1 MWWLVAFLAVVAL
14 ALALRLI
21 RIRFH
26 LEGRGTPDG
35 RWALAGAVKLGPAV
49 ASFVQAAQVP
59 LSVSLSVFGL
69 RRTVWRQGSESEEG
83 VEGLEGS
90 ARSVRSTKAESAK
103 RGRFSRARL
112 SDWLLFMLNERRR
125 IQISRL
131 DFELDYGFANV
142 ALTGQVAAGLYA
154 ISGVLPEP
162 IHLQHRPAWV
172 AEDRASFAGEGA
184 LKIYLLALLWDTAKF
199 MLRPRK
205 PNSESP

>member
-1 MWWLVAFLAVVAL
+1 MWWLVGFLAVVAFAL
-14 ALALRLI
+14 APALRLI

-35 RWALAGAVKLGPAV
+35 RWALAGAVKLGPTV

-59 LSVSLSVFGL
+59 LSVSLSVFGI
-69 RRTVWRQGSESEEG
+69 RRTIWQQGSGSEES
-83 VEGLEGS
+83 VE
-90 ARSVRSTKAESAK
+90 RSVRLPQPKNARKK
-103 RGRFSRARL
+103 RIFGARL
-112 SDWLLFMLNERRR
+112 FEWLLFMLKERRR

-142 ALTGQVAAGLYA
+142 ALTGQLAAGLYA

-162 IHLQHRPAWV
+162 IRLQHRPAWI

-199 MLRPRK
+199 MLRPPK
-205 PNSESP
+205 PNSECP

>member
-1 MWWLVAFLAVVAL
+1 MWCLVAFLAAVAL
-14 ALALRLI
+14 ALGVALRLI

-35 RWALAGAVKLGPAV
+35 RWALAGAVMLGPTI
-49 ASFVQAAQVP
+49 ASFVQATQVP

-83 VEGLEGS
+83 VEGVE
-90 ARSVRSTKAESAK
+90 RSVRSTESENAK
-103 RGRFSRARL
+103 RRRFIGTNL

-154 ISGVLPEP
+154 ISGVLPTP
-162 IHLQHRPAWV
+162 IRLQHRPAWI

>member
-1 MWWLVAFLAVVAL
+1 MWCLVAFLAVVALAL

-83 VEGLEGS
+83 VE
-90 ARSVRSTKAESAK
+90 RSVRSTESKNAK
-103 RGRFSRARL
+103 RRRVFGTSL
-112 SDWLLFMLNERRR
+112 SDWLLFMLKERRR

>member
-1 MWWLVAFLAVVAL
+1 VWCLVAFLAVVAL

-90 ARSVRSTKAESAK
+90 ERSVRSTKAESAK
-103 RGRFSRARL
+103 RGRFSRSRL

-154 ISGVLPEP
+154 ISGVLPTP
-162 IHLQHRPAWV
+162 IRLQHRPAWI

>member
-1 MWWLVAFLAVVAL
+1 MWWLVVFLAPVAL
-14 ALALRLI
+14 AFGVALRLI

-35 RWALAGAVKLGPAV
+35 RWALAGAVKLGPTV
-49 ASFVQAAQVP
+49 ASFVQAAHVP
-59 LSVSLSVFGL
+59 LSVSLSVFGI
-69 RRTVWRQGSESEEG
+69 RRTVWRQGPNSEMSVESSVPSKASE
-83 VEGLEGS
+83 
-90 ARSVRSTKAESAK
+90 RTK
-103 RGRFSRARL
+103 RALVSQASL
-112 SDWLLFMLNERRR
+112 SDWLLFILNERRR

-142 ALTGQVAAGLYA
+142 ALTGQLAAGLYA

-199 MLRPRK
+199 MLRPRQR
-205 PNSESP
+205 NSESP